1 MGTGGWASR
10 SDGNS
15 GAAVGSGPSGNIP
28 GCTRLELEAGVPR
41 ESPLG
46 ETGPATRRTLPA
58 VSSTDPIVADALQA
72 ELALRADRI
81 RPASYVMR
89 PDVLGAA
96 RLSRYSFS
104 RTLLRRAVSD
114 GWTAGR
120 AYQDLDAEGRG
131 ESIYFVD
138 TGRQRF
144 SFVAFTTTIDES
156 AHTDRVI
163 ADRWEVAG
171 ALVDG
176 DVDADLLARLR
187 VEVSEQERGRLD
199 PRVLSLT
206 RGNRSVR
213 FFGYLVDEL
222 AAGRQPDSGR
232 VGDAGY
238 ILRSTA
244 FYANGKFGMRSF
256 AGYPDG
262 HPFRVPYR
270 AQFVAAWM
278 FRELGYDM
286 VEHCARVKG
295 GDLAVGFDDAWRR
308 YFGLGNATG
317 LGLVPYAFKH
327 PRVLDAWVGVREV
340 ALADVR
346 DSELVSA
353 DGEVLRGWIAQ
364 ARRHFASG
372 SDDDC
377 TPFLSSQAL
386 VPILDDVAAVWNR
399 MSDEARPYD
408 ALYRWAEE
416 QGPETSELVVSLLLE
431 LHEGDD
437 DLYDMLFVVDERSSV
452 DPTMSVSEVRSLLDE
467 RFGWLADLD
476 LDGPSAD
483 AFWWVISDNTEEPR
497 RARRSRLE
505 PEGRDVAV
513 DVAIRLWRLKQ
524 ALNGRDADEPVVA
537 VLADHPDHRAAL
549 ERLVASD
556 RRYGEP
562 RDNTCALGYLPLQIQ
577 RFQLAQY
584 GMDEFKPKSTDWL
597 RVTLFQGAPRLAELG
612 PDTTDDWVLPARPA
626 ARGER
631 P

>member
-1 MGTGGWASR
+1 VRTYA
-10 SDGNS
+10 
-15 GAAVGSGPSGNIP
+15 AAVSLIP
-28 GCTRLELEAGVPR
+28 PTR
-41 ESPLG
+41 
-46 ETGPATRRTLPA
+46 
-58 VSSTDPIVADALQA
+58 ADALQA
-72 ELALRADRI
+72 ELAARSRSI
-81 RPASYVMR
+81 RPAAYAMR

-104 RTLLRRAVSD
+104 RTMLRRAVAD
-114 GWTAGR
+114 GWTAGQVH
-120 AYQDLDAEGRG
+120 QDLDDEGRG
-131 ESIYFVD
+131 ETIYAVD
-138 TGRQRF
+138 TGTQRF

-171 ALVDG
+171 VLVDG
-176 DVDADLLARLR
+176 DVDDELLARLR
-187 VEVSEQERGRLD
+187 IEVPEQEKGRMD
-199 PRVLSLT
+199 PRILSLT

-222 AAGRQPDSGR
+222 AAGRQPDPDR

-256 AGYPDG
+256 AGYPGD

-286 VEHCARVKG
+286 VEHCARAKG
-295 GDLAVGFDDAWRR
+295 GDSAAGFDGAWRR

-327 PRVLDAWVGVREV
+327 PRVLDAWVGVREI

-346 DSELVSA
+346 ERAVSPT
-353 DGEVLRGWIAQ
+353 DGAVLEGWITK
-364 ARRHFASG
+364 AREHFASG

-377 TPFLSSQAL
+377 TPFLNSQAM
-386 VPILDDVAAVWNR
+386 VPLLDDVAEAWGR
-399 MSDEARPYD
+399 MADGPDPYD
-408 ALYRWAEE
+408 ALYRWAED
-416 QGPETSELVVSLLLE
+416 QGPETSEMVVSLLLE
-431 LHEGDD
+431 LHDGDD
-437 DLYDMLFVVDERSSV
+437 DLFDLLFLVDEHSSA
-452 DPTMSVSEVRSLLDE
+452 DPTATVGEVRVKLDE
-467 RFGWLADLD
+467 RFGWLAELNLD
-476 LDGPSAD
+476 EQPAD
-483 AFWWVISDNTEEPR
+483 AFWWVVSDNTEEPR
-497 RARRSRLE
+497 RARRDRLA

-513 DVAIRLWRLKQ
+513 DVALRLWRFGESLE
-524 ALNGRDADEPVVA
+524 GRRADEPVAA
-537 VLADHPDHRAAL
+537 VLADHPEHRAAL

-562 RDNTCALGYLPLQIQ
+562 RDNACATSYLPLQIQ

-612 PDTTDDWVLPARPA
+612 PDTTDDWVLPARPTS
-626 ARGER
+626 REE
-631 P
+631 

>member
-1 MGTGGWASR
+1 M
-10 SDGNS
+10 
-15 GAAVGSGPSGNIP
+15 
-28 GCTRLELEAGVPR
+28 
-41 ESPLG
+41 
-46 ETGPATRRTLPA
+46 
-58 VSSTDPIVADALQA
+58 
-72 ELALRADRI
+72 
-81 RPASYVMR
+81 
-89 PDVLGAA
+89 
-96 RLSRYSFS
+96 
-104 RTLLRRAVSD
+104 
-114 GWTAGR
+114 
-120 AYQDLDAEGRG
+120 
-131 ESIYFVD
+131 
-138 TGRQRF
+138 
-144 SFVAFTTTIDES
+144 
-156 AHTDRVI
+156 
-163 ADRWEVAG
+163 AG

-176 DVDADLLARLR
+176 DVDGDLLARLR

-222 AAGRQPDSGR
+222 AAGRQPDPDR

-256 AGYPDG
+256 AGYPDD

-286 VEHCARVKG
+286 VEHCARIKG
-295 GDLAVGFDDAWRR
+295 GDLAVGFDEEWRR

-327 PRVLDAWVGVREV
+327 PRVLDAWVGIREL

-346 DSELVSA
+346 DRELVSA
-353 DGEVLRGWIAQ
+353 DGELLRSWIAR
-364 ARRHFASG
+364 ARQHFASG

-377 TPFLSSQAL
+377 TPFLNSQAL
-386 VPILDDVAAVWNR
+386 VPVLDDVAAIWDQVAA
-399 MSDEARPYD
+399 EARPYD
-408 ALYRWAEE
+408 ALYCWAEQ
-416 QGPETSELVVSLLLE
+416 QGAETSELVVSLLLE
-431 LHEGDD
+431 LHVGDD
-437 DLYDMLFVVDERSSV
+437 DLYDLFLLVDEQSSA
-452 DPTMSVSEVRSLLDE
+452 DPAMSVGEARALLDE
-467 RFGWLADLD
+467 RFDWLADLD
-476 LDGPSAD
+476 LGGPSAD
-483 AFWWVISDNTEEPR
+483 AFWWVVSDNTEEPR
-497 RARRSRLE
+497 RARRSRLA

-513 DVAIRLWRLKQ
+513 DVAIRLWRFKH
-524 ALNGRDADEPVVA
+524 ALSGRDAGESVVG
-537 VLADHPDHRAAL
+537 VLVDHPEHRAAL

-612 PDTTDDWVLPARPA
+612 PDTADDWVLPARPV
-626 ARGER
+626 ARRER

>member
-1 MGTGGWASR
+1 M
-10 SDGNS
+10 
-15 GAAVGSGPSGNIP
+15 
-28 GCTRLELEAGVPR
+28 
-41 ESPLG
+41 
-46 ETGPATRRTLPA
+46 
-58 VSSTDPIVADALQA
+58 SSTSPIVADALQV
-72 ELALRADRI
+72 ELAARADRI

-104 RTLLRRAVSD
+104 RTLLRRAVAD

-120 AYQDLDAEGRG
+120 AHQDLDAEGRG
-131 ESIYFVD
+131 ESVYFVD
-138 TGRQRF
+138 TGTQRF
-144 SFVAFTTTIDES
+144 SFVASTTTIDES

-176 DVDADLLARLR
+176 DVDGDLLARLR
-187 VEVSEQERGRLD
+187 VEVAEQERGRLD

-222 AAGRQPDSGR
+222 AAGRQPDPAR

-256 AGYPDG
+256 AGYPDD

-286 VEHCARVKG
+286 VEHCARIKG
-295 GDLAVGFDDAWRR
+295 GDLAVGFDEEWRR

-327 PRVLDAWVGVREV
+327 PRVLDAWVGIREL

-346 DSELVSA
+346 DRDLVSA
-353 DGEVLRGWIAQ
+353 DGELLRSWIAR
-364 ARRHFASG
+364 ARQHFASG

-377 TPFLSSQAL
+377 TPFLNSQAL
-386 VPILDDVAAVWNR
+386 VPVLDDVAAIWDQVAA
-399 MSDEARPYD
+399 EARPYD
-408 ALYRWAEE
+408 ALYCWAEQ
-416 QGPETSELVVSLLLE
+416 QGAETSELVVSLLLE
-431 LHEGDD
+431 LHVGDD
-437 DLYDMLFVVDERSSV
+437 DLYDLFLLVDEQSSA
-452 DPTMSVSEVRSLLDE
+452 DPAMSVGEARALLDE
-467 RFGWLADLD
+467 RFDWLADLD
-476 LDGPSAD
+476 LGGPSAD
-483 AFWWVISDNTEEPR
+483 AFWWVVSDNTEEPR
-497 RARRSRLE
+497 RARRSRLA

-513 DVAIRLWRLKQ
+513 DVAIRLWRFKH
-524 ALNGRDADEPVVA
+524 ALSGWDAGESVVG
-537 VLADHPDHRAAL
+537 VLVDHPEHRAAF

-612 PDTTDDWVLPARPA
+612 PDTADDWVLPARPV
-626 ARGER
+626 ARRER

>member
-1 MGTGGWASR
+1 MFRVAGPVSLPRPDDRTYAS
-10 SDGNS
+10 
-15 GAAVGSGPSGNIP
+15 AVPSTYP
-28 GCTRLELEAGVPR
+28 THV
-41 ESPLG
+41 
-46 ETGPATRRTLPA
+46 
-58 VSSTDPIVADALQA
+58 DALQV
-72 ELALRADRI
+72 ELAARADRI
-81 RPASYVMR
+81 RPAAYAMR

-96 RLSRYSFS
+96 RLNRYSFS
-104 RTLLRRAVSD
+104 RTMLRRAVAD

-120 AYQDLDAEGRG
+120 VHQDLDAEGRG
-131 ESIYFVD
+131 ESIYVVD
-138 TGRQRF
+138 TGGRRF
-144 SFVAFTTTIDES
+144 SFVVFTTTIDES

-171 ALVDG
+171 VLVDG
-176 DVDADLLARLR
+176 DVDDGLLPTLR
-187 VEVSEQERGRLD
+187 VEVPEQEKGRLD
-199 PRVLSLT
+199 PRILSLT

-222 AAGRQPDSGR
+222 AAGRQPDPDR

-256 AGYPDG
+256 AGYPDD

-295 GDLAVGFDDAWRR
+295 GDTAVGFDSSWHR

-346 DSELVSA
+346 DR
-353 DGEVLRGWIAQ
+353 EVAPVGGVALRVWIAR
-364 ARRHFASG
+364 AREHFASG

-377 TPFLSSQAL
+377 TPFLNSRAL
-386 VPILDDVAAVWNR
+386 VPVLDDVA
-399 MSDEARPYD
+399 EAWGRVADGPRPYD
-408 ALYRWAEE
+408 ALYRWAEA
-416 QGPETSELVVSLLLE
+416 QGPETSEMVVSLLLE
-431 LHEGDD
+431 LHDGDD
-437 DLYDMLFVVDERSSV
+437 DLFDRLFLVDEHASA
-452 DPTMSVSEVRSLLDE
+452 DPTASVADVLSLFEE
-467 RFGWLADLD
+467 RFGWLEHLD
-476 LDGPSAD
+476 LDDPTAD
-483 AFWWVISDNTEEPR
+483 AFWWVVSDNTEEPR
-497 RARRSRLE
+497 RARRDRLA

-513 DVAIRLWRLKQ
+513 DVALRLWRF
-524 ALNGRDADEPVVA
+524 GRTLAERDPDEPVAA

-562 RDNTCALGYLPLQIQ
+562 RDNTCAAGYLPLQIQ

-612 PDTTDDWVLPARPA
+612 SDTTDDWVLPIRP
-626 ARGER
+626 GSSEET

>member
-1 MGTGGWASR
+1 MFR
-10 SDGNS
+10 VNR
-15 GAAVGSGPSGNIP
+15 
-28 GCTRLELEAGVPR
+28 RLGRLQ
-41 ESPLG
+41 
-46 ETGPATRRTLPA
+46 PAIRRTLPA
-58 VSSTDPIVADALQA
+58 VSSTSPIVADALQA
-72 ELALRADRI
+72 ELAARADRI

-104 RTLLRRAVSD
+104 RTLLRRAVAD

-120 AYQDLDAEGRG
+120 AHQDLDAEGRG
-131 ESIYFVD
+131 ESVYFVD
-138 TGRQRF
+138 TGTQRF

-176 DVDADLLARLR
+176 DVDGDLLARLR

-199 PRVLSLT
+199 PRILSLT

-222 AAGRQPDSGR
+222 AAGRQPDPDR

-256 AGYPDG
+256 AGYPDD

-286 VEHCARVKG
+286 VEHCARIKG
-295 GDLAVGFDDAWRR
+295 GDLAVGFDEEWRR

-327 PRVLDAWVGVREV
+327 PRVLDAWVGIREL

-346 DSELVSA
+346 DRELVSA
-353 DGEVLRGWIAQ
+353 DGELLRSWIGR
-364 ARRHFASG
+364 ARQHFASG

-377 TPFLSSQAL
+377 TPFLNSQAL
-386 VPILDDVAAVWNR
+386 VPVLDDVAAIWDQVAA
-399 MSDEARPYD
+399 EARPYD
-408 ALYRWAEE
+408 ALYRWAEQ
-416 QGPETSELVVSLLLE
+416 QGAETSELVVSLLLE
-431 LHEGDD
+431 LHVGDD
-437 DLYDMLFVVDERSSV
+437 DLYDLFLVVDEQSSA
-452 DPTMSVSEVRSLLDE
+452 DPAMSVGEARALLDE
-467 RFGWLADLD
+467 RFDWLADLD
-476 LDGPSAD
+476 LGGPSAD
-483 AFWWVISDNTEEPR
+483 AFWWVVSDNTEEPR
-497 RARRSRLE
+497 RARRSRLA

-513 DVAIRLWRLKQ
+513 DVAIRLWRFKH
-524 ALNGRDADEPVVA
+524 ALSGRDAGESVVG
-537 VLADHPDHRAAL
+537 VLVDHPEHRAAL

-612 PDTTDDWVLPARPA
+612 PDTADDWVLPARPV
-626 ARGER
+626 ARRER

>member
-1 MGTGGWASR
+1 MNR
-10 SDGNS
+10 
-15 GAAVGSGPSGNIP
+15 
-28 GCTRLELEAGVPR
+28 RLGRLQ
-41 ESPLG
+41 
-46 ETGPATRRTLPA
+46 PAIRRTLPA
-58 VSSTDPIVADALQA
+58 VSSTSPIVADALQA
-72 ELALRADRI
+72 ELAARADRI

-104 RTLLRRAVSD
+104 RTLLRRAVAD

-120 AYQDLDAEGRG
+120 AHQDLDAEGRG
-131 ESIYFVD
+131 ESVYFVD
-138 TGRQRF
+138 TGTQRF

-176 DVDADLLARLR
+176 DVDGDLLARLR

-222 AAGRQPDSGR
+222 AAGRQPDPDR

-256 AGYPDG
+256 AGYPDD

-286 VEHCARVKG
+286 VEHCARIKG
-295 GDLAVGFDDAWRR
+295 GDLAVGFDEEWRR

-327 PRVLDAWVGVREV
+327 PRVLDAWVGIREL

-346 DSELVSA
+346 DRELVSA
-353 DGEVLRGWIAQ
+353 DGELLRSWIAR
-364 ARRHFASG
+364 ARQHFASG

-377 TPFLSSQAL
+377 TPFLNSQAL
-386 VPILDDVAAVWNR
+386 VPVLDDVAAIWDQVAA
-399 MSDEARPYD
+399 EARPYD
-408 ALYRWAEE
+408 ALYCWAEQ
-416 QGPETSELVVSLLLE
+416 QGAETSELVVSLLLE
-431 LHEGDD
+431 LHVGDD
-437 DLYDMLFVVDERSSV
+437 DLYDLFLLVDEQSSA
-452 DPTMSVSEVRSLLDE
+452 DPAMSVGEARALLDE
-467 RFGWLADLD
+467 RFDWLADLD
-476 LDGPSAD
+476 LGGPSAD
-483 AFWWVISDNTEEPR
+483 AFWWVVSDNTEEPR
-497 RARRSRLE
+497 RARRSRLA

-513 DVAIRLWRLKQ
+513 DVAIRLWRFNH
-524 ALNGRDADEPVVA
+524 ALGGRDAGESVVG
-537 VLADHPDHRAAL
+537 VLVDHPEHRAAL

-612 PDTTDDWVLPARPA
+612 PDTADDWVLPARPV
-626 ARGER
+626 ARRER

>member
-1 MGTGGWASR
+1 MAGVEIRATDRTYA
-10 SDGNS
+10 
-15 GAAVGSGPSGNIP
+15 AAVP
-28 GCTRLELEAGVPR
+28 
-41 ESPLG
+41 
-46 ETGPATRRTLPA
+46 
-58 VSSTDPIVADALQA
+58 PITTMSADLLQA
-72 ELALRADRI
+72 ELDARSGSI
-81 RPASYVMR
+81 RPAAYAMR

-104 RTLLRRAVSD
+104 RTMLRRAVAD

-120 AYQDLDAEGRG
+120 VHQDLDAEGRG
-131 ESIYFVD
+131 ESIYAVD
-138 TGRQRF
+138 TGTHRF
-144 SFVAFTTTIDES
+144 SFVVFTTTIDE
-156 AHTDRVI
+156 ADHTDRVI

-171 ALVDG
+171 VLVDG
-176 DVDADLLARLR
+176 DVDDDLLARLR
-187 VEVSEQERGRLD
+187 IEVPEQEKSRMD
-199 PRVLSLT
+199 PRILSLT

-222 AAGRQPDSGR
+222 AAGRQPDPDR

-256 AGYPDG
+256 AGYPGD

-286 VEHCARVKG
+286 VEHCARAKG
-295 GDLAVGFDDAWRR
+295 GETAVGFDGTWRR

-327 PRVLDAWVGVREV
+327 PRVLDAWVGVREM

-346 DSELVSA
+346 ERAAAPA
-353 DGEVLRGWIAQ
+353 DGVVLRGWIAR
-364 ARRHFASG
+364 AREHFASG

-377 TPFLSSQAL
+377 TPFLNSQAL
-386 VPILDDVAAVWNR
+386 VPLLDGVA
-399 MSDEARPYD
+399 EAWGRVADGPDPYD
-408 ALYRWAEE
+408 ALYRWAEQE
-416 QGPETSELVVSLLLE
+416 GPETSEMVVSLLLE
-431 LHEGDD
+431 LHDGDD
-437 DLYDMLFVVDERSSV
+437 DQFDLLFLVDEHSSA
-452 DPTMSVSEVRSLLDE
+452 DPTVTVAEVRAMLDE
-467 RFGWLADLD
+467 RFGWLGDLG
-476 LDGPSAD
+476 LEEPPAD
-483 AFWWVISDNTEEPR
+483 AFWWVVSDNTEEPR
-497 RARRSRLE
+497 RARRDRLA

-513 DVAIRLWRLKQ
+513 DVALRLWRF
-524 ALNGRDADEPVVA
+524 GRTLAGRKADESVAA
-537 VLADHPDHRAAL
+537 VLADHPEHRAAL

-562 RDNTCALGYLPLQIQ
+562 RDNTCSTGYLPLQIQ

-612 PDTTDDWVLPARPA
+612 PHTTDDWVLPARPA
-626 ARGER
+626 
-631 P
+631 

>member
-1 MGTGGWASR
+1 MSATSPIGTDVLQVELASR
-10 SDGNS
+10 
-15 GAAVGSGPSGNIP
+15 
-28 GCTRLELEAGVPR
+28 
-41 ESPLG
+41 
-46 ETGPATRRTLPA
+46 
-58 VSSTDPIVADALQA
+58 A
-72 ELALRADRI
+72 ERI

-104 RTLLRRAVSD
+104 RTMLRRAVAD

-120 AYQDLDAEGRG
+120 SHQVLDDEGRG
-131 ESIYFVD
+131 ESVYFVD
-138 TGRQRF
+138 AGAQRF
-144 SFVAFTTTIDES
+144 SFVVFTTTIDES

-171 ALVDG
+171 VLVDG
-176 DVDADLLARLR
+176 DVDDELLARLR
-187 VEVSEQERGRLD
+187 VEVPEQEKGRLD

-222 AAGRQPDSGR
+222 AAGRQPDPDR

-295 GDLAVGFDDAWRR
+295 GDAAVGFDGAWRR

-346 DSELVSA
+346 DRALVSA
-353 DGEVLRGWIAQ
+353 DGRVLRDWIDR

-377 TPFLSSQAL
+377 TPFLNSQAL
-386 VPILDDVAAVWNR
+386 VPVLDEVAAAWDRVAGV
-399 MSDEARPYD
+399 ERPYD

-431 LHEGDD
+431 LHDGDD
-437 DLYDMLFVVDERSSV
+437 DLFDLLFLVDEGSSA
-452 DPTMSVSEVRSLLDE
+452 DPAMPVGDVRSLFDE
-467 RFGWLADLD
+467 RFDWLAELD
-476 LDGPSAD
+476 LDEPPAD
-483 AFWWVISDNTEEPR
+483 AFWWVVSDNTEEPR
-497 RARRSRLE
+497 RARRDRLA

-513 DVAIRLWRLKQ
+513 DVALRLWRFGR
-524 ALNGRDADEPVVA
+524 ALADRDADEPVA
-537 VLADHPDHRAAL
+537 GVLADHPDHRAAL

-562 RDNTCALGYLPLQIQ
+562 RDNTCAAGYLPLQIQ

-626 ARGER
+626 AREE
-631 P
+631 

>member
-1 MGTGGWASR
+1 MRTYA
-10 SDGNS
+10 
-15 GAAVGSGPSGNIP
+15 AAVSLIP
-28 GCTRLELEAGVPR
+28 PTR
-41 ESPLG
+41 
-46 ETGPATRRTLPA
+46 
-58 VSSTDPIVADALQA
+58 ADALQA
-72 ELALRADRI
+72 ELAARSRSI
-81 RPASYVMR
+81 RPAAYAMR

-104 RTLLRRAVSD
+104 RTMLRRAVAD
-114 GWTAGR
+114 GWTAGQVH
-120 AYQDLDAEGRG
+120 QDLDDEGRG
-131 ESIYFVD
+131 ETIYAVD
-138 TGRQRF
+138 TGTQRF

-171 ALVDG
+171 VLVDG
-176 DVDADLLARLR
+176 DVDDELLARLR
-187 VEVSEQERGRLD
+187 IEVPEQEKGRMD
-199 PRVLSLT
+199 PRILSLT

-222 AAGRQPDSGR
+222 AAGRQPDPDR

-256 AGYPDG
+256 AGYPGD

-286 VEHCARVKG
+286 VEHCARAKG
-295 GDLAVGFDDAWRR
+295 GDSAAGFDGAWRR

-327 PRVLDAWVGVREV
+327 PRVLDAWVGVREI

-346 DSELVSA
+346 ERAVSPT
-353 DGEVLRGWIAQ
+353 DGAVLEGWITK
-364 ARRHFASG
+364 AREHFASG

-377 TPFLSSQAL
+377 TPFLNSQAM
-386 VPILDDVAAVWNR
+386 VPLLDDVAEAWGR
-399 MSDEARPYD
+399 MADGPDPYD
-408 ALYRWAEE
+408 ALYRWAED
-416 QGPETSELVVSLLLE
+416 QGPETSEMVVSLLLE
-431 LHEGDD
+431 LHDGDD
-437 DLYDMLFVVDERSSV
+437 DLFDLLFLVDEHSSA
-452 DPTMSVSEVRSLLDE
+452 DPTATVGEVRVKLDE
-467 RFGWLADLD
+467 RFGWLAELNLD
-476 LDGPSAD
+476 EQPAD
-483 AFWWVISDNTEEPR
+483 AFWWVVSDNTEEPR
-497 RARRSRLE
+497 RARRDRLA

-513 DVAIRLWRLKQ
+513 DVALRLWRFGESLE
-524 ALNGRDADEPVVA
+524 GRRADEPVAA
-537 VLADHPDHRAAL
+537 VLADHPEHRAAL

-562 RDNTCALGYLPLQIQ
+562 RDNACATSYLPLQIQ

-584 GMDEFKPKSTDWL
+584 GMDELKPKSTDWL

-612 PDTTDDWVLPARPA
+612 PDTTDDWVLPARPTS
-626 ARGER
+626 REE
-631 P
+631 

>member
-1 MGTGGWASR
+1 MFR
-10 SDGNS
+10 VNR
-15 GAAVGSGPSGNIP
+15 
-28 GCTRLELEAGVPR
+28 RLRRLQ
-41 ESPLG
+41 
-46 ETGPATRRTLPA
+46 PAIRRTLPA
-58 VSSTDPIVADALQA
+58 VSSTSPIVADALQA
-72 ELALRADRI
+72 ELAARADRI

-104 RTLLRRAVSD
+104 RTLLRRAVAD

-120 AYQDLDAEGRG
+120 AHQDLDAEGRG
-131 ESIYFVD
+131 ESVYFVD
-138 TGRQRF
+138 TGTQRF

-163 ADRWEVAG
+163 ANRWEVAG

-176 DVDADLLARLR
+176 DVDGDLLARLR

-222 AAGRQPDSGR
+222 AAGRQPDPDR

-256 AGYPDG
+256 AGYPDD

-286 VEHCARVKG
+286 VEHCARIKG
-295 GDLAVGFDDAWRR
+295 GDLAVGFDEEWRR

-327 PRVLDAWVGVREV
+327 PRVLDAWVGIREL

-346 DSELVSA
+346 DRELVSA
-353 DGEVLRGWIAQ
+353 DGELLRSWIAR
-364 ARRHFASG
+364 ARQHFASG

-377 TPFLSSQAL
+377 TPFLNSQAL
-386 VPILDDVAAVWNR
+386 VPVLDDVAAIWDQVAA
-399 MSDEARPYD
+399 EARPYD
-408 ALYRWAEE
+408 ALYRWAEQ
-416 QGPETSELVVSLLLE
+416 QGAETSELVVSLLLE
-431 LHEGDD
+431 LHVGDD
-437 DLYDMLFVVDERSSV
+437 DLYDLFLLVDEQSSA
-452 DPTMSVSEVRSLLDE
+452 DPAMSVGEARALLDE
-467 RFGWLADLD
+467 RFDWLADLD
-476 LDGPSAD
+476 LGGPSAD
-483 AFWWVISDNTEEPR
+483 AFWWVVSDNTEEPR
-497 RARRSRLE
+497 RARRSRLA

-513 DVAIRLWRLKQ
+513 DVAIRLWRFKH
-524 ALNGRDADEPVVA
+524 ALSGRDAGESVVG
-537 VLADHPDHRAAL
+537 VLVDHPEHRAAL

-612 PDTTDDWVLPARPA
+612 PDTADDWVLPARPV
-626 ARGER
+626 ARRER

>member
-1 MGTGGWASR
+1 MNR
-10 SDGNS
+10 
-15 GAAVGSGPSGNIP
+15 
-28 GCTRLELEAGVPR
+28 RLRRLQPVI
-41 ESPLG
+41 
-46 ETGPATRRTLPA
+46 RRTLPA
-58 VSSTDPIVADALQA
+58 VSSTSPIVADALQA
-72 ELALRADRI
+72 ELASRADRI

-89 PDVLGAA
+89 PEVLGAA

-104 RTLLRRAVSD
+104 RTLLRRAVAD

-120 AYQDLDAEGRG
+120 THQHLDAEGRG
-131 ESIYFVD
+131 ESVYFVD
-138 TGRQRF
+138 TGTQRF
-144 SFVAFTTTIDES
+144 SFVAFTTTIDEA

-176 DVDADLLARLR
+176 DVDGDLLARLR

-213 FFGYLVDEL
+213 FFGYLGDEL
-222 AAGRQPDSGR
+222 AAGRQPDSDR

-256 AGYPDG
+256 AGYPDD

-295 GDLAVGFDDAWRR
+295 GYLAVGFDEDWRR

-327 PRVLDAWVGVREV
+327 PRVLDAWVGIREL

-346 DSELVSA
+346 DRELVSA
-353 DGEVLRGWIAQ
+353 DGELLRSWIAR
-364 ARRHFASG
+364 ARQHFASG

-377 TPFLSSQAL
+377 TPFLNSQAL
-386 VPILDDVAAVWNR
+386 VPVLDDVAAIWDQVAA
-399 MSDEARPYD
+399 EARPYD
-408 ALYRWAEE
+408 ALYRWAEQ
-416 QGPETSELVVSLLLE
+416 QGAETSELVVSLLLE
-431 LHEGDD
+431 LHVGDD
-437 DLYDMLFVVDERSSV
+437 DLYDLFLLVDGQSSA
-452 DPTMSVSEVRSLLDE
+452 DPAMAVGEARALLDE
-467 RFGWLADLD
+467 RFDWLADLD
-476 LDGPSAD
+476 LGGPSAD
-483 AFWWVISDNTEEPR
+483 AFWWVVSDNTEEPR
-497 RARRSRLE
+497 RARRSRLA

-513 DVAIRLWRLKQ
+513 DVAIRLWRFKH
-524 ALNGRDADEPVVA
+524 ALSGRDAGESVVG
-537 VLADHPDHRAAL
+537 VLVDHPEHRAAL

-612 PDTTDDWVLPARPA
+612 PDTADDWVLPARPV
-626 ARGER
+626 ARRER

>member
-1 MGTGGWASR
+1 MNR
-10 SDGNS
+10 
-15 GAAVGSGPSGNIP
+15 
-28 GCTRLELEAGVPR
+28 RLRRLQ
-41 ESPLG
+41 
-46 ETGPATRRTLPA
+46 PAIRRTLPA
-58 VSSTDPIVADALQA
+58 VSSTSPIVADALQA
-72 ELALRADRI
+72 ELAARADRI

-104 RTLLRRAVSD
+104 RTLLRRAVAD

-120 AYQDLDAEGRG
+120 AHQHLDAEGRG
-131 ESIYFVD
+131 ESVYFVD
-138 TGRQRF
+138 TGTQRF

-176 DVDADLLARLR
+176 DVDGDLLARLR

-222 AAGRQPDSGR
+222 AAGRQPDPDR

-256 AGYPDG
+256 AGYPDD

-286 VEHCARVKG
+286 VEHCARIKG
-295 GDLAVGFDDAWRR
+295 GDLAVGFDEEWRR

-327 PRVLDAWVGVREV
+327 PRVLDAWVGIREL

-346 DSELVSA
+346 DRELVSA
-353 DGEVLRGWIAQ
+353 DGELLRSWIAR
-364 ARRHFASG
+364 ARQHFASG

-377 TPFLSSQAL
+377 TPFLNSQAL
-386 VPILDDVAAVWNR
+386 VPVLDDVAAIWDQVAA
-399 MSDEARPYD
+399 EARPYD
-408 ALYRWAEE
+408 ALYCWAEQ
-416 QGPETSELVVSLLLE
+416 QGAETSELVVSLLLE
-431 LHEGDD
+431 LHVGDD
-437 DLYDMLFVVDERSSV
+437 DLYDLFLLVDEQSSA
-452 DPTMSVSEVRSLLDE
+452 DPAMSVGEARALLDE
-467 RFGWLADLD
+467 RFDWLADLD
-476 LDGPSAD
+476 LGGPSAD
-483 AFWWVISDNTEEPR
+483 AFWWVVSDNTEEPR
-497 RARRSRLE
+497 RARRSRLA

-513 DVAIRLWRLKQ
+513 DVAIRLWRFKH
-524 ALNGRDADEPVVA
+524 ALSGRDAGESVVG
-537 VLADHPDHRAAL
+537 VLVDHPEHRAAL

-612 PDTTDDWVLPARPA
+612 PDTADDWVLPARPV
-626 ARGER
+626 ARRER

>member
-1 MGTGGWASR
+1 MSL
-10 SDGNS
+10 
-15 GAAVGSGPSGNIP
+15 IP
-28 GCTRLELEAGVPR
+28 PTR
-41 ESPLG
+41 
-46 ETGPATRRTLPA
+46 
-58 VSSTDPIVADALQA
+58 ADALQA
-72 ELALRADRI
+72 ELAARSRSI
-81 RPASYVMR
+81 RPAAYAMR

-104 RTLLRRAVSD
+104 RTMLRRAVAD
-114 GWTAGR
+114 GWTAGQVH
-120 AYQDLDAEGRG
+120 QDLDDEGRG
-131 ESIYFVD
+131 ETIYAVD
-138 TGRQRF
+138 TGTQRF

-171 ALVDG
+171 VLVDG
-176 DVDADLLARLR
+176 DVDDELLARLR
-187 VEVSEQERGRLD
+187 IEVPEQEKGRMD
-199 PRVLSLT
+199 PRILSLT

-222 AAGRQPDSGR
+222 AAGRQPDPDR

-256 AGYPDG
+256 AGYPGD

-286 VEHCARVKG
+286 VEHCARAKG
-295 GDLAVGFDDAWRR
+295 GDSAAGFDGAWRR

-327 PRVLDAWVGVREV
+327 PRVLDAWVGVREI

-346 DSELVSA
+346 ERAVSPT
-353 DGEVLRGWIAQ
+353 DGAVLEGWITK
-364 ARRHFASG
+364 AREHFASG

-377 TPFLSSQAL
+377 TPFLNSQAM
-386 VPILDDVAAVWNR
+386 VPLLDDVAEAWGR
-399 MSDEARPYD
+399 MADGPDPYD
-408 ALYRWAEE
+408 ALYRWAED
-416 QGPETSELVVSLLLE
+416 QGPETSEMVVSLLLE
-431 LHEGDD
+431 LHDGDD
-437 DLYDMLFVVDERSSV
+437 DLFDLLFLVDEHSSA
-452 DPTMSVSEVRSLLDE
+452 DPTATVGEVRVKLDE
-467 RFGWLADLD
+467 RFGWLAELNLD
-476 LDGPSAD
+476 EQPAD
-483 AFWWVISDNTEEPR
+483 AFWWVVSDNTEEPR
-497 RARRSRLE
+497 RARRDRLA

-513 DVAIRLWRLKQ
+513 DVALRLWRFGESLE
-524 ALNGRDADEPVVA
+524 GRRADEPVAA
-537 VLADHPDHRAAL
+537 VLADHPEHRAAL

-562 RDNTCALGYLPLQIQ
+562 RDNACATSYLPLQIQ

-612 PDTTDDWVLPARPA
+612 PDTTDDWVLPARPTS
-626 ARGER
+626 REE
-631 P
+631 

>member
-1 MGTGGWASR
+1 MHPPRVGGGCSAWQAR
-10 SDGNS
+10 VETLPLERTYA
-15 GAAVGSGPSGNIP
+15 AAVSLIP
-28 GCTRLELEAGVPR
+28 PT
-41 ESPLG
+41 S
-46 ETGPATRRTLPA
+46 
-58 VSSTDPIVADALQA
+58 ADALQA
-72 ELALRADRI
+72 ELAARSGRI
-81 RPASYVMR
+81 RPAAYAMR
-89 PDVLGAA
+89 PDVLGAV

-104 RTLLRRAVSD
+104 RTMLRRAVAD

-120 AYQDLDAEGRG
+120 VHQDLDAEGRG
-131 ESIYFVD
+131 ETIYVVD
-138 TGRQRF
+138 AGTQRF
-144 SFVAFTTTIDES
+144 SFVVFTTTIDES

-176 DVDADLLARLR
+176 DVDDDLLARLR
-187 VEVSEQERGRLD
+187 IEVPEQESGRMD
-199 PRVLSLT
+199 PRILSLT

-222 AAGRQPDSGR
+222 AAGRQPDPDQ

-256 AGYPDG
+256 AGYPGD

-286 VEHCARVKG
+286 VEHCARAKG
-295 GDLAVGFDDAWRR
+295 GDNAVGFDGEWCR

-327 PRVLDAWVGVREV
+327 PRVLDAWVGVREM

-346 DSELVSA
+346 ERVVA
-353 DGEVLRGWIAQ
+353 PTDGAVLRGWIAK
-364 ARRHFASG
+364 AREHFASG
-372 SDDDC
+372 SNDDC
-377 TPFLSSQAL
+377 TPFLNSQAL
-386 VPILDDVAAVWNR
+386 VPLLDDVA
-399 MSDEARPYD
+399 EAWGRVAAGADPYD
-408 ALYRWAEE
+408 ALYRWAED
-416 QGPETSELVVSLLLE
+416 QGPEMSEMVVSLLLE
-431 LHEGDD
+431 LHDGDD
-437 DLYDMLFVVDERSSV
+437 DLFDLLFLVDEHSSA
-452 DPTMSVSEVRSLLDE
+452 DPTATVAEVRAKLDE
-467 RFGWLADLD
+467 RFGWLGELNLD
-476 LDGPSAD
+476 EPPAD
-483 AFWWVISDNTEEPR
+483 AFWWVVSDNTEEPR
-497 RARRSRLE
+497 RARRDRLA

-513 DVAIRLWRLKQ
+513 DVALRLWRF
-524 ALNGRDADEPVVA
+524 GRTLEDRHADEPVAA
-537 VLADHPDHRAAL
+537 VLADHPEHRMAL

-562 RDNTCALGYLPLQIQ
+562 RDNTCATSYLPLQIQ

-584 GMDEFKPKSTDWL
+584 GMDEFKPKDTDWL

-612 PDTTDDWVLPARPA
+612 PDTTDDWVLPARPTS
-626 ARGER
+626 RKE
-631 P
+631 

>member
-1 MGTGGWASR
+1 MNR
-10 SDGNS
+10 
-15 GAAVGSGPSGNIP
+15 
-28 GCTRLELEAGVPR
+28 RLRRLQ
-41 ESPLG
+41 
-46 ETGPATRRTLPA
+46 PAIRRTLPA
-58 VSSTDPIVADALQA
+58 VSSTSPIVADALQA
-72 ELALRADRI
+72 ELAARADRI

-104 RTLLRRAVSD
+104 RTLLRRAVAD

-120 AYQDLDAEGRG
+120 AHQDLDAEGRG
-131 ESIYFVD
+131 ESVYFVD
-138 TGRQRF
+138 TGTQRF

-176 DVDADLLARLR
+176 DVDGDLLARLR

-222 AAGRQPDSGR
+222 AAGRQPDPDR

-256 AGYPDG
+256 AGYPDD

-286 VEHCARVKG
+286 VEHCARIKG
-295 GDLAVGFDDAWRR
+295 GDLAVGFDEEWRR

-327 PRVLDAWVGVREV
+327 PRVLDAWVGIREL

-346 DSELVSA
+346 DRDLVSA
-353 DGEVLRGWIAQ
+353 DGELLRSWIAR
-364 ARRHFASG
+364 ARQHFASG

-377 TPFLSSQAL
+377 TPFLNSQAL
-386 VPILDDVAAVWNR
+386 VPVLDDVAAIWDQVAA
-399 MSDEARPYD
+399 EARPYD
-408 ALYRWAEE
+408 ALYCWAEQ
-416 QGPETSELVVSLLLE
+416 QGAETSELVVSLLLE
-431 LHEGDD
+431 LHVGDD
-437 DLYDMLFVVDERSSV
+437 DLYDMFLLVDEQSSA
-452 DPTMSVSEVRSLLDE
+452 DPAMSVGEARALLDE
-467 RFGWLADLD
+467 RFDWLADLD
-476 LDGPSAD
+476 LGGPSAD
-483 AFWWVISDNTEEPR
+483 AFWWVVSDNTEEPR
-497 RARRSRLE
+497 RARRSRLA

-513 DVAIRLWRLKQ
+513 DVAIRLWRFKH
-524 ALNGRDADEPVVA
+524 ALSGRDAGESVVG
-537 VLADHPDHRAAL
+537 VLVDHPEHRAAL

-612 PDTTDDWVLPARPA
+612 PDTADDWVLPARPV
-626 ARGER
+626 ARRER